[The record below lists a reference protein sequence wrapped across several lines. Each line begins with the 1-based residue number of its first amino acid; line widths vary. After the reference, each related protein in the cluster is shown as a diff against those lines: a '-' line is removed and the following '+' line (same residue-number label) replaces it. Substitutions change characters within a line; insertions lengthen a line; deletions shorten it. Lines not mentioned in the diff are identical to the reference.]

1 MSKPLVSASVAAPGF
16 FGLNSQQ
23 SSVTLEDGY
32 ASEATNCI
40 IDKYGRLGA
49 RKGWVERATVE
60 TSTFEDGWIGEI
72 GPRIVNLTEVVSSGT
87 LTRTITFG
95 SPHPYASGSTV
106 YIDYYEVASSPPF
119 SITLTYQ
126 GNNLND
132 QAWTVTS
139 DTVLTFTT
147 ATSDSDRTRVYPI
160 ITSVIVD
167 TDQFNTEP
175 EATFVTDF
183 APLKSIHRFV
193 NIAGTETIITN
204 NEYGFYSG
212 IAGTLTNLV
221 LNSATNTTVPTNVQS
236 VTLNDKAYFFQ
247 ESFTPLVY
255 DGSTEEITDVS
266 DSNCPKANTVLSA
279 YGRLWAARTTTDKM
293 TVYWSDLLDGEN
305 WSTGSAGS
313 IDLTAI
319 MVQGT
324 DEIVGLG
331 AQNGRLIVFTKRSIV
346 IFADSTG
353 GSSLDPAALV
363 LVEVINRVGCVARDS
378 IQNTGTDIIFL
389 SEDGLRSLGR
399 VIQEKSQPMRDLSAN
414 IRDELVQAVQG
425 QNLDDI
431 KSVYSEDNAFY
442 LLLLPQYN
450 RIYCFDTRAP
460 LPNGALRVTVWNNQE
475 HTNILSLPNDIYF
488 TNSNGLCQ
496 YSGYLDNTDTYRMI
510 YFTNYFDLG
519 LPTQTKLLK
528 KLKLTVIGLVNQ
540 DFIIKNSFDYID
552 SYRSQVAQL
561 TGTTGAEYGTA
572 EYNIAE
578 YSVGTVSEPVS
589 ASMGGS
595 GSVMQVG
602 FETDVNGSEFSI
614 QKIDIYAKQGR
625 VI

>member
-1 MSKPLVSASVAAPGF
+1 MSKPLVSASIAAPGF
-16 FGLNSQQ
+16 FGLNTQE

-49 RKGWVERATVE
+49 RKGWIERATVE
-60 TSTFEDGWIGEI
+60 TSTFEGEWIGEV
-72 GPRIVNLTEVVSSGT
+72 GPRVANLTEVVSSGT
-87 LTRTITFG
+87 LTSTITFG
-95 SPHPYASGSTV
+95 SPHPYEINSTV
-106 YIDYYEVASSPPF
+106 YIDYYEVETDPPF
-119 SITLTYQ
+119 VIGLTYDG
-126 GNNLND
+126 GNFND
-132 QAWTVTS
+132 QAWTATS
-139 DTVLTFTT
+139 RTTLTFTQ
-147 ATSDSDRTRVYPI
+147 ATSDSDATRVFPN

-167 TDQFNTEP
+167 TDQFNTAP

-193 NIAGTETIITN
+193 NIAGAETIITN

-221 LNSATNTTVPTNVQS
+221 LNSTNATVPTNVQS
-236 VTLNDKAYFFQ
+236 ATLNDKAYFFQ
-247 ESFTPLVY
+247 ENFTPLVY
-255 DGSTEEITDVS
+255 NGSTEKITDVS
-266 DSNCPKANTVLSA
+266 DTNCPEANTVLSA

-331 AQNGRLIVFTKRSIV
+331 AQNGRLIIFTRRSIV
-346 IFADSTG
+346 IFADSTSS
-353 GSSLDPAALV
+353 SSLDPATLV

-425 QNLDDI
+425 QNLADI

-450 RIYCFDTRAP
+450 RIYAFDTRAP
-460 LPNGALRVTVWNNQE
+460 LQTGALRVTAWNNQE

-496 YSGYLDNTDTYRMI
+496 YFGYLDNTSTYRMI

-578 YSVGTVSEPVS
+578 YSIGTVAEPVS
-589 ASMGGS
+589 SSMGGS